1 MKLIITILRD
11 IDSESVT
18 EALLN
23 KGYRITQ
30 IASTGGF
37 FRRGSHTLLIGV
49 EDDMLERAIEIVR
62 ANLNPTP
69 AEPGAH
75 RANLFVI
82 DVESFQQI

>member
-11 IDSESVT
+11 IDNDSVS
-18 EALLN
+18 EALLS

-37 FRRGSHTLLIGV
+37 FRRGSTTLLIGV
-49 EDDMLERAIEIVR
+49 DDDIVERAIEIIR
-62 ANLNPTP
+62 TNLNPTP
-69 AEPGAH
+69 AEPGTH